1 MSGVSNFS
9 NFYFLKIK
17 QKALK
22 LIIPLLKKL
31 KDCSFSF
38 SKPFHLSESSPL
50 RFTSIPI
57 LLWVYWTRSL
67 FKLETC
73 NSLLRRSVPSEMVYI
88 HIYIYM
94 YIYTY
99 IYTYMYIHIHKYIY
113 ICMYMYIYIYT
124 YIYIYICIYM
134 YIVFDLTNCD
144 SYFTILVEVFK
155 NHILAA
161 NTFSRI
167 I

>member
-1 MSGVSNFS
+1 MASHFDILSQLLQASSSFLSGVSNFS

-57 LLWVYWTRSL
+57 LLWVY
-67 FKLETC
+67 
-73 NSLLRRSVPSEMVYI
+73 
-88 HIYIYM
+88 
-94 YIYTY
+94 
-99 IYTYMYIHIHKYIY
+99 
-113 ICMYMYIYIYT
+113 
-124 YIYIYICIYM
+124 
-134 YIVFDLTNCD
+134 
-144 SYFTILVEVFK
+144 
-155 NHILAA
+155 
-161 NTFSRI
+161 
-167 I
+167 